1 MRRRMEVL
9 AQRSAEAGDDEGP
22 QQGDVGTAMLR
33 QLLERWMPP
42 SAAAESDTQAGSVQ
56 RGIWVLLAAL
66 GKRDAATAADAE
78 GLVLLCEL
86 AASSQLSDSAAEA
99 GADGSEE
106 LMAQL
111 RSLLAK
117 SEQTVVSVK
126 TEAKR
131 LPGECPYCVAGS
143 GKLIGHSGQ
152 HKQNLD
158 FPAPNGDASPLSPI
172 EKLDEESENDRRNA
186 RLVGKRVRIPDGRI
200 GVVSSVLTKWGLSV
214 TIDGQP
220 DEVKMRRKQLRLVDE
235 DGQDAGEDGPA
246 VAAAPALDE
255 AKAEGDAEGKEASG
269 ADAVKSDA
277 GSSEGDGSAK
287 PLDPSPGTHDADEL
301 STNGSSPAA
310 AVEAEQEAPAG
321 AAQPEPVLPGVERHI
336 CAAWLELLEHLG
348 PVIESEKRKYL
359 AQAAELLGTM
369 QTAFSRMVQEYSELA
384 EDIAV
389 MHSAAAVEAG
399 ESSAAR
405 QRVASALT
413 LHCTTTHQALGE
425 EMQAVKGAVEQLS
438 ADRWWSATP
447 GTQELAAL
455 TAPWR
460 PPKSTDE

>member
-9 AQRSAEAGDDEGP
+9 AQRSADAADDEGP
-22 QQGDVGTAMLR
+22 QQGDVGTATLR

-42 SAAAESDTQAGSVQ
+42 SAAAESDTQAGSA
-56 RGIWVLLAAL
+56 RRWIWVLLAAL
-66 GKRDAATAADAE
+66 RKRDAATAAEAE

-86 AASSQLSDSAAEA
+86 AASSQLSDVAAEA

-117 SEQTVVSVK
+117 SEQTAAVSVK

-158 FPAPNGDASPLSPI
+158 FPAQNGDSPLSPI

-214 TIDGQP
+214 AIDGQP

-235 DGQDAGEDGPA
+235 DGQDADEDGPA
-246 VAAAPALDE
+246 AAGAPALDE

-269 ADAVKSDA
+269 AGAAKSDA

-287 PLDPSPGTHDADEL
+287 PLDPSPGTQDADE
-301 STNGSSPAA
+301 SSNGSSPAA
-310 AVEAEQEAPAG
+310 AVEAE
-321 AAQPEPVLPGVERHI
+321 QPEPVLPGVERHI

-369 QTAFSRMVQEYSELA
+369 QTVLSRMVQEYSELA

-389 MHSAAAVEAG
+389 MQSAAAVEAG

-425 EMQAVKGAVEQLS
+425 EMKAVKGAVEQLS

-447 GTQELAAL
+447 GTQDLAAL

-460 PPKSTDE
+460 TPKSTDE